1 MLEIKNQKT
10 KTTACRENGRSA
22 DFTSGNFILGCS
34 HKKGDTYDNP
44 CSYCYVAR
52 FGRQKL
58 YVNTNTDELL
68 AECDKAIQEPF
79 PRVPNQVDEKYY
91 YVDISCDTDINL
103 HWNDYDWIY
112 VFDYFKKHP
121 KLAATFATKWVNTKL
136 LDYVPENK
144 IRVRMSLMPEKMSYT

>member
-68 AECDKAIQEPF
+68 AECDKAIQDLPF

-91 YVDISCDTDINL
+91 LTSLVIQILICIGTTMIGFMCLIISRSI
-103 HWNDYDWIY
+103 
-112 VFDYFKKHP
+112 P
-121 KLAATFATKWVNTKL
+121 
-136 LDYVPENK
+136 
-144 IRVRMSLMPEKMSYT
+144 S